1 MFNLLLLIRKD
12 IILLR
17 NFIPLFL
24 LSILFVAYVQ
34 KDSSSMF
41 AAFQSL
47 LLLVYSCSMD
57 AQNNNTKFV
66 IGLPVSRQEIV
77 LAKYLS
83 LIPYI
88 FIGLVCSLV
97 LFLISFSFAYSISPV
112 YWIGVSLTLLM
123 IPLTASIYLPI
134 HYWLGYKNF
143 YFNTFFNVVVTI
155 TTISAGASL
164 TNSSVFSKITHL
176 KLQDHL
182 VQIGLIGIVYLFI
195 LYFSYKIS
203 LRLFSRKEL

>member
-34 KDSSSMF
+34 LDSSSMF
-41 AAFQSL
+41 ATFQSL

-66 IGLPVSRQEIV
+66 IGLPVSRHEIV

-83 LIPYI
+83 LIPYC
-88 FIGLVCSLV
+88 FIGLVCSLA
-97 LFLISFSFAYSISPV
+97 LFLISFSFGYSISPV

-123 IPLTASIYLPI
+123 IPLAASIYLPI
-134 HYWLGYKNF
+134 HYWLGYKN
-143 YFNTFFNVVVTI
+143 YHFNILFNVVVTI
-155 TTISAGASL
+155 TTISAGSSL
-164 TNSSVFSKITHL
+164 TNSSFFLTITHI

-182 VQIGLIGIVYLFI
+182 VQTGLIGILYLFI

-203 LRLFSRKEL
+203 LRLFSREES

>member
-12 IILLR
+12 ITLLR

-34 KDSSSMF
+34 LDSSSMF
-41 AAFQSL
+41 ATFQSL

-66 IGLPVSRQEIV
+66 IGLPVSRHEIV

-83 LIPYI
+83 LIPYC
-88 FIGLVCSLV
+88 FIGLVCSLA
-97 LFLISFSFAYSISPV
+97 LFLISSSFGYSISPV

-123 IPLTASIYLPI
+123 IPLAASIYLPI
-134 HYWLGYKNF
+134 HYWLGYKN
-143 YFNTFFNVVVTI
+143 YHFNILFNVVVTI
-155 TTISAGASL
+155 TTISAGSSL
-164 TNSSVFSKITHL
+164 TNSSFFLTITQI
-176 KLQDHL
+176 KLQDHP
-182 VQIGLIGIVYLFI
+182 VQTGLIGIVYLFI

-203 LRLFSRKEL
+203 LRLFSREAL

>member
-34 KDSSSMF
+34 LDSSSMF
-41 AAFQSL
+41 ATFQSL

-83 LIPYI
+83 LIPYS
-88 FIGLVCSLV
+88 FIGLVCSFA
-97 LFLISFSFAYSISPV
+97 LFLNSISFGYSISPV

-134 HYWLGYKNF
+134 HYWLGYKN
-143 YFNTFFNVVVTI
+143 YHFNILFNVVVTI
-155 TTISAGASL
+155 TTISAGSSL
-164 TNSSVFSKITHL
+164 TNSSFFLTITHL

-203 LRLFSRKEL
+203 LRLFSREEL